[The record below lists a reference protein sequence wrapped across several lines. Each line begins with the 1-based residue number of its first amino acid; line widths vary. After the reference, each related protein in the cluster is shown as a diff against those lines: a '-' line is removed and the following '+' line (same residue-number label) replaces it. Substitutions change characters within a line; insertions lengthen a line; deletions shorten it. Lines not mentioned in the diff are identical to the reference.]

1 MRYRRAMADDRIPLG
16 ISSCLLGANVR
27 YDGGHKLD
35 RYLHD
40 VLGRFVRWVPVCPEV
55 ECGLGVPRE
64 SMRLTGDPAAPRL
77 LTTRSGVDLTARM
90 EAWARKRAAALDAE
104 DLRGFVFKSNSPSS
118 GLRSVKVYDE
128 KGNPSRR
135 GVGIFARAFT
145 ERFPLVPV
153 EDEGRLND
161 PGIRE
166 NFIERVFACH
176 RWRAFVQ
183 SNGSLGGL
191 VEFHTVHK
199 LLLMSHDPR
208 AVSALGSLVAGARA
222 RGADGRRA
230 LLAEYGAGFMTTLAR
245 EATAR
250 KNVNVLQHAMG
261 YFKCE
266 LAAEEK
272 AELLGVIGQYHE
284 GLVPL
289 VVPLVL
295 LRHYVRKFQ
304 EPYLARQ
311 VWLDPHPAEL
321 SLRNHV

>member
-1 MRYRRAMADDRIPLG
+1 MADDRIPLG
-16 ISSCLLGANVR
+16 ISSCLLGNNVR

-35 RYLHD
+35 RYLRD

-64 SMRLTGDPAAPRL
+64 SMRLVGDPAAPRL
-77 LTTRSGVDLTARM
+77 LTIRNGVDLTARM

-161 PGIRE
+161 AGIRE
-166 NFIERVFACH
+166 NFIERVFAFH
-176 RWRAFVQ
+176 QWRAFVQ
-183 SNGSLGGL
+183 VNGSIGGL

-199 LLLMSHDPR
+199 LLIMSHDPR
-208 AVSALGSLVAGARA
+208 AVSALGSLVAGARR
-222 RGADGRRA
+222 RGTDGRRA
-230 LLAEYGAGFMTTLAR
+230 LLDEYGAGIMTTLAR
-245 EATAR
+245 EATVK

-261 YFKCE
+261 YFKKQ

-272 AELLGVIGQYHE
+272 AELLEVIGQYHQ

-295 LRHYVRKFQ
+295 LRHYVRKFG

>member
-1 MRYRRAMADDRIPLG
+1 MADDRIPLG

-64 SMRLTGDPAAPRL
+64 SMRLVGDPAAPRL

-90 EAWARKRAAALDAE
+90 EAWARKRAADLDAE
-104 DLRGFVFKSNSPSS
+104 DLRGYVFKSNSPSS

-145 ERFPLVPV
+145 ERFPLLPV

-161 PGIRE
+161 AGIRE
-166 NFIERVFACH
+166 NFIERVFACD
-176 RWRAFVQ
+176 RWRTFVK
-183 SNGSLGGL
+183 GDGTIGGL

-208 AVSALGSLVAGARA
+208 APSALGSLVAGAR
-222 RGADGRRA
+222 GAEGRRA
-230 LLAEYGAGFMTTLAR
+230 LLEEYGAGFMTTLAR

-261 YFKCE
+261 YFKRQ

-272 AELLGVIGQYHE
+272 AELLEVIGQYHK

-295 LRHYVRKFQ
+295 LRHYVRKFG

>member
-1 MRYRRAMADDRIPLG
+1 
-16 ISSCLLGANVR
+16 VR

-35 RYLHD
+35 RYLHE

-64 SMRLTGDPAAPRL
+64 PMRLVGDSSAPRL
-77 LTTRSGVDLTARM
+77 LTVRSGVDLTARM
-90 EAWARKRAAALDAE
+90 EAWARTRAAELEAE
-104 DLRGFVFKSNSPSS
+104 DLRGFVFKSGSPSS

-161 PGIRE
+161 AGIRE
-166 NFIERVFACH
+166 NFLERVYAFH
-176 RWRAFVQ
+176 RWRAFERGD
-183 SNGSLGGL
+183 GSLGGL
-191 VEFHTVHK
+191 VAFHTVHK

-208 AVSALGSLVAGARA
+208 APAALGSLVAGARA
-222 RGADGRRA
+222 RGAGRLRS
-230 LLAEYGAGFMTTLAR
+230 LLAEYGAGFMATLSR
-245 EATAR
+245 EATVK

-261 YFKCE
+261 YFKRN
-266 LAAEEK
+266 LGADEK
-272 AELLGVIGQYHE
+272 DELLEVIAQYHR

-295 LRHYVRKFQ
+295 LRHYVRKFG

-321 SLRNHV
+321 ALRNHV

>member
-1 MRYRRAMADDRIPLG
+1 MADDRIPLG
-16 ISSCLLGANVR
+16 ISSCLLGNNVR
-27 YDGGHKLD
+27 YDRGHKLD
-35 RYLHD
+35 RYLRD

-64 SMRLTGDPAAPRL
+64 SMRLVGDPAAPRL
-77 LTTRSGVDLTARM
+77 LTVRSGVDLTARM
-90 EAWARKRAAALDAE
+90 EAWARKRAAELDAE
-104 DLRGFVFKSNSPSS
+104 DLRGFVFKASSPSS
-118 GLRSVKVYDE
+118 GLRGVKVYDE

-161 PGIRE
+161 AGIRE

-183 SNGSLGGL
+183 ADGSLGGL

-199 LLLMSHDPR
+199 LLVMSHDPR
-208 AVSALGSLVAGARA
+208 AVSALGSLVAGARR

-230 LLAEYGAGFMTTLAR
+230 LLDEYGAGLMTTLAR
-245 EATAR
+245 EATVK

-261 YFKCE
+261 YFKRQ

-272 AELLGVIGQYHE
+272 AELLEVIGQYHQ

-295 LRHYVRKFQ
+295 LRHYVRKFA

>member
-1 MRYRRAMADDRIPLG
+1 MADDRIPLG

-64 SMRLTGDPAAPRL
+64 SMRLVGDPAAPRL
-77 LTTRSGVDLTARM
+77 LTIRSGVDHTARM
-90 EAWARKRAAALDAE
+90 EKWAQGRAASLESE
-104 DLRGFVFKSNSPSS
+104 DLRGFVFKSRSPSS
-118 GLRSVKVYDE
+118 GLHGVKVYDE
-128 KGNPSRR
+128 KGNPTRR

-161 PGIRE
+161 AGIRE
-166 NFIERVFACH
+166 NFIERVFASH
-176 RWRAFVQ
+176 RWRTFVRGD
-183 SNGSLGGL
+183 GSLGGL
-191 VEFHTVHK
+191 VEFHTAHK

-208 AVSALGSLVAGARA
+208 SPAALGSLVAGAKA
-222 RGADGRRA
+222 RGVAGRRA
-230 LLAEYGAGFMTTLAR
+230 LLDEYGAGFMTALAR
-245 EATAR
+245 EATPK

-261 YFKCE
+261 YFKRQ

-272 AELLGVIGQYHE
+272 AELLEVIGQYHR

-295 LRHYVRKFQ
+295 LRHYVRTFGD
-304 EPYLARQ
+304 PWLARQ

-321 SLRNHV
+321 ALRNHV

>member
-1 MRYRRAMADDRIPLG
+1 MTDDRIPLG

-64 SMRLTGDPAAPRL
+64 SMRLVGDPAAPRL
-77 LTTRSGVDLTARM
+77 LTTRSGVDYTARM
-90 EAWARKRAAALDAE
+90 EAWAKERAASLEAD
-104 DLRGFVFKSNSPSS
+104 DLRGFVFKSRSPSS
-118 GLRSVKVYDE
+118 GLHAVKVYDE
-128 KGNPSRR
+128 KGNPTRR
-135 GVGIFARAFT
+135 GMGIFARAFT

-161 PGIRE
+161 AGIRE
-166 NFIERVFACH
+166 NFIERVFASH
-176 RWRAFVQ
+176 RWRAFVRDD
-183 SNGSLGGL
+183 GSLGGL
-191 VEFHTVHK
+191 VEFHTLHK

-208 AVSALGSLVAGARA
+208 SPAALGSLVAGAKA
-222 RGADGRRA
+222 RGAAGRRA
-230 LLAEYGAGFMTTLAR
+230 LLEEYGAGFMTALAR
-245 EATAR
+245 EATPK

-261 YFKCE
+261 YFKRQ
-266 LAAEEK
+266 LAPEEK
-272 AELLGVIGQYHE
+272 AELLEVIAQYHR

-295 LRHYVRKFQ
+295 LRHYVRKFGD
-304 EPYLARQ
+304 PWLARQ
-311 VWLDPHPAEL
+311 VWLDPYPAEL
-321 SLRNHV
+321 ALRNHV

>member
-1 MRYRRAMADDRIPLG
+1 MADDRIPLG

-40 VLGRFVRWVPVCPEV
+40 VLGRFVRWAPVCPEV

-64 SMRLTGDPAAPRL
+64 SLRLVGDPDAPRL
-77 LTTRSGVDLTARM
+77 LTTRGGVDLTRRM
-90 EAWARKRAAALDAE
+90 EAWAKERAASLEAE
-104 DLRGFVFKSNSPSS
+104 DLRGFVFKSRSPSS
-118 GLRSVKVYDE
+118 GLRGVKVYDE
-128 KGNPSRR
+128 KGNPTRR
-135 GVGIFARAFT
+135 GIGIFARAFT
-145 ERFPLVPV
+145 QRFPLVPV

-176 RWRAFVQ
+176 RWRGYVHDD
-183 SNGSLGGL
+183 GSIGGL
-191 VEFHTVHK
+191 VEFHTAHK

-208 AVSALGSLVAGARA
+208 SPAALGSLVAGSRA
-222 RGADGRRA
+222 RGTAGRRT
-230 LLAEYGAGFMTTLAR
+230 LLEEYGAGFMTALAR
-245 EATAR
+245 EATPK

-261 YFKCE
+261 YFKRQ

-272 AELLGVIGQYHE
+272 AELLEVIGQYHR

-295 LRHYVRKFQ
+295 LRHYVRKFGD
-304 EPYLARQ
+304 PWLARQ

-321 SLRNHV
+321 ALRNHV

>member
-1 MRYRRAMADDRIPLG
+1 
-16 ISSCLLGANVR
+16 
-27 YDGGHKLD
+27 
-35 RYLHD
+35 
-40 VLGRFVRWVPVCPEV
+40 
-55 ECGLGVPRE
+55 
-64 SMRLTGDPAAPRL
+64 
-77 LTTRSGVDLTARM
+77 M
-90 EAWARKRAAALDAE
+90 EAWARKRAVELDAE
-104 DLRGFVFKSNSPSS
+104 DLRGFVFKANSPSS
-118 GLRSVKVYDE
+118 GLRSVKIYDE

-145 ERFPLVPV
+145 GRFPLVPV

-161 PGIRE
+161 AGIRE
-166 NFIERVFACH
+166 NFIERVFACD
-176 RWRAFVQ
+176 RWRTFRE
-183 SNGSLGGL
+183 SDGTIGGL

-208 AVSALGSLVAGARA
+208 APSALGSLVAGARA
-222 RGADGRRA
+222 HGAEGRRA
-230 LLAEYGAGFMTTLAR
+230 LLEEYGAGFMTTLAR

-261 YFKCE
+261 YFKRQ

-272 AELLGVIGQYHE
+272 AELLEVIGQYHR
-284 GLVPL
+284 GQVPL

-295 LRHYVRKFQ
+295 LRHYVRKFG

>member
-1 MRYRRAMADDRIPLG
+1 MADERIPLG
-16 ISSCLLGANVR
+16 ISSCLLGNNVR
-27 YDGGHKLD
+27 YDRGHKLD
-35 RYLHD
+35 RYLRD
-40 VLGRFVRWVPVCPEV
+40 VLGRFIRWVPVCPEV

-64 SMRLTGDPAAPRL
+64 SMRLVGDPAAPRL
-77 LTTRSGVDLTARM
+77 LTIRSGVDLTARM
-90 EAWARKRAAALDAE
+90 EAWAEKRAAERDVE
-104 DLRGFVFKSNSPSS
+104 DLRGFVFKASSPSS
-118 GLRSVKVYDE
+118 GLRGVKVYDE

-161 PGIRE
+161 AGIRE
-166 NFIERVFACH
+166 NFIERVFACD
-176 RWRAFVQ
+176 RWRTFVQ
-183 SNGSLGGL
+183 ADGSLGGL

-199 LLLMSHDPR
+199 LLIMSHDPR
-208 AVSALGSLVAGARA
+208 AVSALGSLVAGARR

-230 LLAEYGAGFMTTLAR
+230 LLDEYGAGLMTTLAR
-245 EATAR
+245 EATVK

-261 YFKCE
+261 YFKRQ

-272 AELLGVIGQYHE
+272 AELLEVIGQYHR

-295 LRHYVRKFQ
+295 LRHYVRKYD
-304 EPYLARQ
+304 EPYLKDQ
-311 VWLDPHPAEL
+311 VYLHPHPQEL
-321 SLRNHV
+321 KLRNHA

>member
-1 MRYRRAMADDRIPLG
+1 MADDRIPMG

-64 SMRLTGDPAAPRL
+64 SMRLVGDPAAPRL
-77 LTTRSGVDLTARM
+77 LTTRSGVDHTARM
-90 EAWARKRAAALDAE
+90 EAWAKERAASLESE
-104 DLRGFVFKSNSPSS
+104 DLRGFVFKSRSPSS
-118 GLRSVKVYDE
+118 GLHAVKVYDE
-128 KGNPSRR
+128 KGNPTRR
-135 GVGIFARAFT
+135 GMGIFARAFT
-145 ERFPLVPV
+145 ERFSLVPV

-166 NFIERVFACH
+166 NFIERVFASH
-176 RWRAFVQ
+176 RWRAFVRGD
-183 SNGSLGGL
+183 GSIGGL
-191 VEFHTVHK
+191 VEFHTAHK

-208 AVSALGSLVAGARA
+208 SPSALGSLVAGAKA
-222 RGADGRRA
+222 RGAAGRRA
-230 LLAEYGAGFMTTLAR
+230 LLEEYGAAFMTALAR
-245 EATAR
+245 EATPK

-261 YFKCE
+261 YFKRQ

-272 AELLGVIGQYHE
+272 TELLEVIAQYHR

-295 LRHYVRKFQ
+295 LRHYVRKFGD
-304 EPYLARQ
+304 PWLARQ

-321 SLRNHV
+321 ALRNHV

>member
-1 MRYRRAMADDRIPLG
+1 
-16 ISSCLLGANVR
+16 
-27 YDGGHKLD
+27 
-35 RYLHD
+35 
-40 VLGRFVRWVPVCPEV
+40 
-55 ECGLGVPRE
+55 
-64 SMRLTGDPAAPRL
+64 
-77 LTTRSGVDLTARM
+77 
-90 EAWARKRAAALDAE
+90 
-104 DLRGFVFKSNSPSS
+104 
-118 GLRSVKVYDE
+118 VKVYDG

-161 PGIRE
+161 AGIRE

-176 RWRAFVQ
+176 RWRAFV
-183 SNGSLGGL
+183 NGDGSLGGL

-230 LLAEYGAGFMTTLAR
+230 LLAEYGAGLMTTLAR

-261 YFKCE
+261 YFKRE

-289 VVPLVL
+289 VVPIVL
-295 LRHYVRKFQ
+295 LRHYVRKFK